1 MLADV
6 SALPPPGSLT
16 SNHLQAAL
24 THSADNQTIV
34 STVGH
39 RGPGCLRI
47 SGTKLRLCGNVQRTA
62 VDDQMPIRFGAI
74 PLVGADHDALHR
86 DVLSNGTNEWGA
98 GLDAAG
104 LSRTQREMIHTHADL
119 TRHFN
124 ATTNGGHRAGST
136 LSASGFPQVGGRYSA
151 VRCSES
157 ACRDRNRND
166 SND

>member
-86 DVLSNGTNEWGA
+86 DVLSNGTNEWGRTGRSGTQPDPA
-98 GLDAAG
+98 RNDPYPCRSDQAFQCYDEW
-104 LSRTQREMIHTHADL
+104 RTQ
-119 TRHFN
+119 
-124 ATTNGGHRAGST
+124 
-136 LSASGFPQVGGRYSA
+136 SGFHVVGIGVSTGRRP
-151 VRCSES
+151 VLGGPLFRE
-157 ACRDRNRND
+157 RMPGQEPERQ
-166 SND
+166 